1 MIFAFPFF
9 CAMNFKGSFVHKFLL
24 IFLLCVFFVPK
35 ETEAKRPIYTHHFR
49 NWVGATL
56 KLKVH
61 KNVGVVFDGQFRF
74 SEFKLNN
81 QHMVKAGVEIYANK
95 YLSFVPIGYVHAW
108 TFIHEGLIEKASFGE
123 HRLFQQVVLT
133 NSVNRLVFSN
143 RVMFEQ
149 RWQQHKVKQ
158 GNGEY
163 AHNGHTYKNRFRY
176 KVSMNVPLNKSTLR
190 SNAIFVSA
198 YNELFVSFSKSVT
211 YHLPDQ
217 NRAYIG
223 MGYNFNHSG
232 SFQLGYLNLL
242 LVGKEGLHYEMGHTL
257 FVGFNYSLD
266 FTKKKA
272 KNSIG

>member
-1 MIFAFPFF
+1 MQNNYGMNISKQFCGKVLAIF
-9 CAMNFKGSFVHKFLL
+9 VLL
-24 IFLLCVFFVPK
+24 VFGVVTK
-35 ETEAKRPIYTHHFR
+35 TQAKRPIYTHHFR

-61 KNVGVVFDGQFRF
+61 KNVGIALDGQFRF
-74 SEFKLNN
+74 TEFKLNN

-133 NSVNRLVFSN
+133 NSANRFVFSN

-163 AHNGHTYKNRFRY
+163 AHGGHTYRNRFRY
-176 KVSMNVPLNKSTLR
+176 KVSMNVPLNKATLT
-190 SNAIFVSA
+190 SKAIFVSA
-198 YNELFVSFSKSVT
+198 YNELFVSFGKKVT
-211 YHLPDQ
+211 HHLPDQ

-257 FVGFNYSLD
+257 FVGFNYSLN
-266 FTKKKA
+266 FTNKKA
-272 KNSIG
+272 KKAISI